1 MERRFVSV
9 RHQHIFSMSFSL
21 STKNGFWRENSIE
34 KNIVIFVQRKRT
46 RKTIRISFQSSL
58 QIVRSI
64 QEIFFILKRRKK
76 MSQLFF
82 LKIQTTEL
90 YRVNRERHRF
100 LNMQRGW
107 GSTAVLSHT
116 FHHLVELSWQ
126 FTTHCMGYAGHK
138 QKQQIMASS
147 PAYEYRKLCMAFS
160 IYYTSL
166 WFKQQTDWVCKQWRR
181 TLQTLFVQA
190 KKT

>member
-46 RKTIRISFQSSL
+46 RRKTIRISLQSSL
-58 QIVRSI
+58 QFVRSK
-64 QEIFFILKRRKK
+64 EIFFILKRRKK
-76 MSQLFF
+76 MSKLFF

-147 PAYEYRKLCMAFS
+147 PAYESRKLWL
-160 IYYTSL
+160 SL
-166 WFKQQTDWVCKQWRR
+166 FIIHLCDWVCKQWRR
-181 TLQTLFVQA
+181 TLQTLFAQA
-190 KKT
+190 KET